1 MTNKTAETAVPILPV
16 LAERWSPRSY
26 DADYQLSREKLLAVL
41 EAARWAPSANN
52 GQPWRF
58 SVLERGSEL
67 HGKVCEQLNG
77 FNQIWAPKA
86 STLVVVSALTKRPD
100 GEPYRGAHY
109 DVGLAVQ
116 SMVIQAHAMGLVAH
130 QMSGA
135 NRDAVH
141 EVLGLGSDLE
151 VLVLVALGKAASP
164 DALEAAARE
173 RELAPRTRL
182 PLSELV
188 LTDLK

>member
-1 MTNKTAETAVPILPV
+1 MTNKTAETSVPILPV

-26 DADYQLSREKLLAVL
+26 DAEYQLSREELLAVL

-58 SVLERGSEL
+58 SVLERGTEAHTEVSERL
-67 HGKVCEQLNG
+67 SG
-77 FNQIWAPKA
+77 FNQVWAPKA
-86 STLVVVSALTKRPD
+86 SCLIVVSALTKRAD

-116 SMVIQAHAMGLVAH
+116 SMVIQAHSMGLVAH

-135 NRDAVH
+135 DRAAIH
-141 EVLGLGSDLE
+141 ELLGQGDDLE
-151 VLVLVALGKAASP
+151 VLVLVAIGKAAP
-164 DALEAAARE
+164 ADALEGSARE

-188 LTDLK
+188 LTELK